1 MNRLTATQKK
11 TRATLFNL
19 ALVKT
24 PTGKKEQLTQVGKVK
39 GSYRKQ
45 RGGLVNQQT
54 LDVSTAQVS
63 FAIDYRPALMAVK
76 SIEIGGQTYEVK
88 DVTNAGLLN
97 HTIIFDLELQ
107 ALWK

>member
-1 MNRLTATQKK
+1 MNRLTASQKR
-11 TRATLFNL
+11 TWAILYTIQ
-19 ALVKT
+19 AVKT
-24 PTGKKEQLTQVGKVK
+24 PTGKQEQPTQVGKVK

-63 FAIDYRPALMAVK
+63 FAIDYRPAFMSVK
-76 SIEIGGQTYEVK
+76 TIEINGQNYEVK
-88 DVTNAGLLN
+88 DTTNVELLN

-107 ALWK
+107 AL

>member
-24 PTGKKEQLTQVGKVK
+24 PTGKKPQLTQVGKVK

-45 RGGLVNQQT
+45 RGGLINQQT

-63 FAIDYRPALMAVK
+63 FAIDYRPAFMDVT
-76 SIEIGGQTYEVK
+76 SIEISGQNYEVK

-107 ALWK
+107 AL